1 MLVYWCKQVILIEE
15 LAGDGEIWS
24 IDRRILLQVQN
35 CKGQV
40 IAVEFG
46 SISCAQS
53 FPCSCCCNPFLSMQY
68 TTYARNLSCACTSIS
83 FLPQQSQVNL
93 RLPPHKKHLH
103 VRITDKLSP
112 ILPLLRPTLLL
123 AEFPVV
129 LEEQVDKEDLDF
141 MRCKEPSRTN
151 MHTMSKAKVFWAG
164 RHELVV
170 ASLSAFLALIV
181 EAVAVEFLGIRVH
194 GFVLHHMAGDHY
206 AGSLGDDG
214 SV

>member
-1 MLVYWCKQVILIEE
+1 MHGIFHVRAPQSVSSPSK
-15 LAGDGEIWS
+15 A
-24 IDRRILLQVQN
+24 R
-35 CKGQV
+35 
-40 IAVEFG
+40 
-46 SISCAQS
+46 SISGW
-53 FPCSCCCNPFLSMQY
+53 
-68 TTYARNLSCACTSIS
+68 
-83 FLPQQSQVNL
+83 
-93 RLPPHKKHLH
+93 LPPLKKHLD

-112 ILPLLRPTLLL
+112 ILPLLRSTLLL
-123 AEFPVV
+123 AELPVV

>member
-1 MLVYWCKQVILIEE
+1 
-15 LAGDGEIWS
+15 
-24 IDRRILLQVQN
+24 
-35 CKGQV
+35 
-40 IAVEFG
+40 
-46 SISCAQS
+46 
-53 FPCSCCCNPFLSMQY
+53 MQY
-68 TTYARNLSCACTSIS
+68 ITYAWNLSRACTSITS
-83 FLPQQSQVNL
+83 LPKQCQINL
-93 RLPPHKKHLH
+93 RLSLLKKHLH

-112 ILPLLRPTLLL
+112 ILPLLRSTLLL

-129 LEEQVDKEDLDF
+129 LEEQVNQEDLDF
-141 MRCKEPSRTN
+141 MRCKEPSRAN

-170 ASLSAFLALIV
+170 ASLSAFLALVV

-194 GFVLHHMAGDHY
+194 GFVLHHMAGDYY